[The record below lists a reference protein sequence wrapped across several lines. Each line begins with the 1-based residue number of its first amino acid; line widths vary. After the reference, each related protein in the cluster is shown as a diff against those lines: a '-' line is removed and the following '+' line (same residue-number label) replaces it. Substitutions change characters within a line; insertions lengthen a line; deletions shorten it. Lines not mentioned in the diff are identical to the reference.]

1 MSSMYPDFD
10 EVENLSVL
18 LVRDEVHSY
27 SIV

>member
-10 EVENLSVL
+10 EVGNLSVL

>member
-10 EVENLSVL
+10 EVEVLSVL